1 MKRETFVDEATITVT
16 SGDGGDGC
24 VSFLREKFVVNGGPD
39 GGDGGRGGDVV
50 LVADRNRNTLLD
62 FRYRR
67 KISADSGTPGSKR
80 GRTGASGKEQQ
91 ILIPVGT
98 AIFDADAEAGAAA
111 LVDLT
116 EDGQR
121 FLVARGGR
129 GGHGNARFK
138 TSTRQAPD
146 FAIPGQAGASHRLRL
161 SLKLLAD
168 VGLVGL
174 PNAGKSTL
182 VRRISA
188 ARPAVANYP
197 FTTLVPCLGVV
208 ERDEHRFV
216 VADIPGLVEGASEG
230 VGLGDLFLRH
240 IERTRVIAHVVDAG
254 NAAIEERDP
263 MEDYETVREELRRY
277 RPELLERSEVVVL
290 NKIDLLGDREGLRS
304 LEAQFSARGQRVL
317 AISGATGEGVGAL
330 VGTMAELL
338 DQTTATARPATGE
351 TAS

>member
-1 MKRETFVDEATITVT
+1 M
-16 SGDGGDGC
+16 
-24 VSFLREKFVVNGGPD
+24 
-39 GGDGGRGGDVV
+39 
-50 LVADRNRNTLLD
+50 
-62 FRYRR
+62 
-67 KISADSGTPGSKR
+67 
-80 GRTGASGKEQQ
+80 
-91 ILIPVGT
+91 
-98 AIFDADAEAGAAA
+98 
-111 LVDLT
+111 
-116 EDGQR
+116 
-121 FLVARGGR
+121 
-129 GGHGNARFK
+129 
-138 TSTRQAPD
+138 
-146 FAIPGQAGASHRLRL
+146 RL

-338 DQTTATARPATGE
+338 DQATATAGPATGE
-351 TAS
+351 AAS

>member
-16 SGDGGDGC
+16 SGDGGNGC
-24 VSFLREKFVVNGGPD
+24 VSFRREKFVINGGPD
-39 GGDGGRGGDVV
+39 GGDGGRGGNIV

-67 KISADSGTPGSKR
+67 KISADSGTAGSKR
-80 GRTGASGKEQQ
+80 GRTGASGKEQL
-91 ILIPVGT
+91 ILVPVGT
-98 AIFDADAEAGAAA
+98 AIFDADAEPGAAA

-121 FLVARGGR
+121 FVVARGGR
-129 GGHGNARFK
+129 GGHGNTRFK

-146 FAIPGQAGASHRLRL
+146 FAIPGQVGITHRLRL

-168 VGLVGL
+168 VGLIGL

-188 ARPAVANYP
+188 ARPTVADYP
-197 FTTLVPCLGVV
+197 FTTLIPCLGVV
-208 ERDEHRFV
+208 ERGEHRFV

-240 IERTRVIAHVVDAG
+240 IERTRVIAHLLDAG

-263 MEDYETVREELRRY
+263 MEDYKTVREELRRY

-290 NKIDLLGDREGLRS
+290 NKIDLLGNREDLRS
-304 LEAQFSARGQRVL
+304 LEAEFSARGHRVL
-317 AISGATGEGVGAL
+317 AISGATGEGVGTL

-338 DQTTATARPATGE
+338 DTATASAEPAAGK
-351 TAS
+351 ASS